1 MKINDVEFTS
11 SAYDIIIELRRQLH
25 ANGIE
30 YLKTDPRESG
40 NNWQIQCPYHGDGQE
55 RKPSAGIRQTDGVFH
70 CFACGEKHDLPE
82 VVSYCFGRN
91 DGGAFGWEWLRRNF
105 LVIEEEKRS
114 VRLDIK
120 RNRGHIRGDKQKSND
135 SLSDIG
141 GSTKFVSD
149 DELESYRWTHPYWA
163 KRGIVYPDIIELFD
177 LGYDKKTNCITF
189 PVRDIDGNCLFVA
202 KRNVRTKFFHYPE
215 GVKKPLYGLYELAQ
229 TIYCNEVEY
238 KPKVIEYEDDYGNI
252 IPVYQHSEIPSFTE
266 IFVCESMIDCILL
279 WQSGYYAVALNGL
292 GNKLQMKQLTDL
304 PCRSLIIATDNDNAG
319 WDAFYDI
326 KKYVRNK
333 IFYRVE
339 FPKGRKDIGEM
350 TEYEIQNLKWN
361 FV

>member
-1 MKINDVEFTS
+1 MKIYDVEFTS
-11 SAYDIIIELRRQLH
+11 SAYDIIIELRQQLH

-70 CFACGEKHDLPE
+70 CFACGETHDLPE

-105 LVIEEEKRS
+105 LVIEEEKRNVKIS
-114 VRLDIK
+114 IK
-120 RNRGHIRGDKQKSND
+120 RGSKREFEDGKQKSD
-135 SLSDIG
+135 S
-141 GSTKFVSD
+141 GSEHIDSNTRFVSD
-149 DELESYRWTHPYWA
+149 DELETYRWTHPYWA

-215 GVKKPLYGLYELAQ
+215 GVKKPLYGLYEFYRY
-229 TIYCNEVEY
+229 T
-238 KPKVIEYEDDYGNI
+238 
-252 IPVYQHSEIPSFTE
+252 SEAEIDE
-266 IFVCESMIDCILL
+266 LDLYLQNIFVCESMIDCILL
-279 WQSGYYAVALNGL
+279 WQEGYFAVALNGL
-292 GNKLQMKQLTDL
+292 GNKIQMKQLTDL
-304 PCRSLIIATDNDNAG
+304 PCRSLIIATDNDDAG
-319 WDAFYDI
+319 WNAFYKI
-326 KKYVRNK
+326 KKCVK
-333 IFYRVE
+333 QKLFYRVE

-350 TEYEIQNLKWN
+350 TENELENLKWN